1 MSFPSKNSSW
11 MLLKHDNQICSLVLK
26 KKTKTNKYN
35 SNLLTHFSNHVTV
48 TTCVSSKDRITRGP
62 SWLGTDLVRG
72 PGLLGAE
79 LVSGRVC

>member
-1 MSFPSKNSSW
+1 MSFPSKNSNW

-48 TTCVSSKDRITRGP
+48 NTTNVFHLRTE
-62 SWLGTDLVRG
+62 
-72 PGLLGAE
+72 LLGARVGWGPTWLGAE
-79 LVSGRVC
+79 FARGRVG